1 MVVFGFG
8 FWFEGERG
16 RGGENGRGA
25 VRVLFVYGALL
36 PVGGLKKRG
45 RAIGGRREEGGER
58 KKWWGVGKSWQESS
72 LHSAPLLCSLRE
84 TG

>member
-1 MVVFGFG
+1 VVEVVVMVVFGFG
-8 FWFEGERG
+8 FWFEGERE

-45 RAIGGRREEGGER
+45 RAIGGRREEKGRNGGV
-58 KKWWGVGKSWQESS
+58 WGKVGKRALCTLHLSS
-72 LHSAPLLCSLRE
+72 VL
-84 TG
+84 